1 MKKRILWC
9 IMCGWLVWAGLS
21 AQEPALLRRVQD
33 TEACRKWVDEQM
45 EKMTLKQKVGQLF
58 IYTLQPMTNQY
69 SKNALRKMVDDYGVG
84 GLLFTGGELQK
95 QVQMTNYAQT
105 HASIPL
111 IVTFDGEWGLGMRLK
126 NTPSFPY
133 NRVLGCVQN
142 DSLLYAYGKEVAR
155 QCRLIGVQVN
165 FAPVADVDNNPNNPV
180 INFRSFGSDP
190 KKVAEKVAA
199 YTKGLEDN
207 GVMAVCKHFP
217 GHGDTE
223 IDSHNALPELNF
235 DRVRLD
241 SIELYPF
248 KKAIEEGIGG
258 VMVGH
263 LHAPSLGDG
272 PASISPEVIM
282 RTLIDKLS
290 FHGLVVTDALE
301 MKGIAGYD
309 DVCARALMAG
319 NDVVLSPRNLKKEID
334 GVMSALKNGFLSES
348 DIDRKCRK
356 VLSFKYALGL
366 SSWKKVEEEGLEEK
380 LMTPEL
386 LSLQQE
392 LSKAAVTVLKDSSS
406 LVPLDLSVSGTVLL
420 SVSPTLSEAYPFYHQ
435 LRQTFPVNWL
445 HASADSLD
453 VVRARLRPAQRVLVA
468 LHSDKVEPYA
478 ALLEQLAADKPL
490 ALVCFGNMKM
500 LEKIPE
506 TVRHAS
512 TIVLAHTDEEFIQR
526 YVADLFLGN
535 AYVDGRLSI
544 PLAGMFKAGDGLTID
559 PEVPRKY
566 CPGDFGMDASILS
579 RIDSIAEEGIRLKA
593 YPGCHVLI
601 LREGLP
607 VYNKCFGS
615 YTYAGKEPVKEN
627 SLYDL
632 ASLTK
637 VTATLLAVM
646 KLYDEGKFGLTDY
659 VSDYL
664 PVLKKTDKSRITVQ
678 DLLFHESGLPA
689 YLPFYEEAVDM
700 KSCKGGLFRKKADKN
715 HTLKLAEDVYA
726 CDDFRYNP
734 EWISRIPSA
743 EYSLQVTDSLFLKS
757 SFCENVLE
765 QIVKAPLKGKSYRYS
780 CLNFMLLKEMVEKL
794 AGKPMDV
801 YLDSVFY
808 TPMGLRHTAFL
819 PLRKFSKAQIVP
831 SVEKDFLRG
840 GVLQGFVQDEAA
852 AFMGGVS
859 GNAGLFSTAQDVAK
873 IAQMWLDKGVCGD
886 RRYLSRATSELF
898 TTLKSRDSRRGLGF
912 DKPNTEYADTNPC
925 APEAPAS
932 VFGHT
937 GFTGTCVWVDPD
949 NELVFVFL
957 SNRTYPS
964 VYEPNNLVRYN
975 IRTRIQQ
982 VMYQSILH

>member
-9 IMCGWLVWAGLS
+9 ILCACLVSTSLF
-21 AQEPALLRRVQD
+21 AQEPALLSRVHD
-33 TEACRKWVDEQM
+33 TEACRKWVDGQM

-58 IYTLQPMTNQY
+58 IYTLQPVTNQY
-69 SKNALRKMVDDYGVG
+69 SKNVLRKMVDDYGVG
-84 GLLFTGGELQK
+84 GLLFTGGELRK
-95 QVQMTNYAQT
+95 QVQMTNYAQA
-105 HASIPL
+105 HASVPL
-111 IVTFDGEWGLGMRLK
+111 MVTFDGEWGLGMRLK
-126 NTPSFPY
+126 DTPSFPY
-133 NRVLGCVQN
+133 NRVLGCIQN
-142 DSLLYAYGKEVAR
+142 DSLLYEYGKEVAR
-155 QCRLIGVQVN
+155 QCRLIGVQIN

-190 KKVAEKVAA
+190 KRVAEKVAA
-199 YTKGLEDN
+199 YVKGLEDN

-235 DRVRLD
+235 DRARLD

-248 KKAIEEGIGG
+248 KKAVEAGIGG

-272 PASISPEVIM
+272 PASISQEVIM
-282 RTLIDKLS
+282 HTLIDELR

-301 MKGIAGYD
+301 MKGIAGHD
-309 DVCARALMAG
+309 DVCARALIAG

-334 GVMSALKNGFLSES
+334 GVMSALKKGRLSET

-366 SSWKKVEEEGLEEK
+366 SSWKKVEEEGLAEK
-380 LMTPEL
+380 LVTPEL

-420 SVSPTLSEAYPFYHQ
+420 SVSPSLSEAYPFYHQ
-435 LRQTFPVNWL
+435 LKQTFPVGWL
-445 HASADSLD
+445 HANVDSLD
-453 VVRARLRPAQRVLVA
+453 AVKARLRPTQRVLVA
-468 LHSDKVEPYA
+468 LHTDKVEPYA
-478 ALLEQLAADKPL
+478 ALLEKLAKDKPL
-490 ALVCFGNMKM
+490 ALICFGDMKM

-506 TVRHAS
+506 VVRHAS
-512 TIVLAHTDEEFIQR
+512 TVILAHSDEKFVQR
-526 YVADLFLGN
+526 HVADLFLDN
-535 AYVDGRLSI
+535 AYADGRLSI
-544 PLAGMFKAGDGLTID
+544 PLSGLFKAGDGLTVD
-559 PEVPRKY
+559 PETPRQY
-566 CPGDFGMDASILS
+566 SPEDVGMNASILS
-579 RIDSIAEEGIRLKA
+579 QIDSIAEEGIRLKA
-593 YPGCHVLI
+593 YPGCHVMI

-615 YTYAGKEPVKEN
+615 YTYEGKEQVKEN

-646 KLYDEGKFGLTDY
+646 KLYDEGKFGLTDRVADY
-659 VSDYL
+659 V
-664 PVLKKTDKSRITVQ
+664 PILKKTDKARITVQ

-689 YLPFYEEAVDM
+689 YWPFYEEAVDM
-700 KSCKGGLFRKKADKN
+700 KSCKGGLFRKKPDKN
-715 HTLKLAEDVYA
+715 HTLKLAENVYA
-726 CDDFRYNP
+726 CNDFRYNP
-734 EWISRIPSA
+734 EWVSHVPSA
-743 EYSLQVTDSLFLKS
+743 EYPLQVADSLFLRSDFSK
-757 SFCENVLE
+757 NIVE
-765 QIVKAPLKGKSYRYS
+765 QIVKLPLKGKSYRYS
-780 CLNFMLLKEMVEKL
+780 CLNFMLLKEMVEKI
-794 AGKPMDV
+794 AGMPMDM

-808 TPMGLRHTAFL
+808 APMGLRHTAFL
-819 PLRKFSKAQIVP
+819 PLRKFPKEQIVP
-831 SVEKDFLRG
+831 SVETDFLRG
-840 GVLQGFVQDEAA
+840 GKLQGFVQDEAA

-859 GNAGLFSTAQDVAK
+859 GNAGLFSTTQDVAR
-873 IAQMWLDKGVCGD
+873 IAQMWLDKGICGD
-886 RRYLSRATSELF
+886 RRYLSRATCELF

-912 DKPNTEYADTNPC
+912 DKPDTKHTDNSPC
-925 APEAPAS
+925 SPEAPAS

-937 GFTGTCVWVDPD
+937 GFTGTCVWIDPD
-949 NELVFVFL
+949 NELIFVFL

-964 VYEPNNLVRYN
+964 VYEQNNLVCYN
-975 IRTRIQQ
+975 IRTRMQQ